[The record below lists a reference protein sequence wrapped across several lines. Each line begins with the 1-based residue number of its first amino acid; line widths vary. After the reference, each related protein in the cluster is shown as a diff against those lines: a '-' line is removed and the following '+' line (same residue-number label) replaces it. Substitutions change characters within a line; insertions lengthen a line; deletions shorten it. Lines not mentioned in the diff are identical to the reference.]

1 MIKTRLV
8 RLLAH
13 ARKYIVY
20 QILWQWAALWAQIV
34 MIFTLTGTMDKI
46 LKNEWKGSEDFP
58 RGSGDFSWCPGL
70 KNPL

>member
-20 QILWQWAALWAQIV
+20 QILWQWAALWGPDCDDLYV
-34 MIFTLTGTMDKI
+34 
-46 LKNEWKGSEDFP
+46 N
-58 RGSGDFSWCPGL
+58 RNPG
-70 KNPL
+70 